1 MDTTMKVNTK
11 PTARPTLKL
20 PPSARGRP
28 ITVWWVQCVG
38 RRPPKKAHL
47 TKEAALAEGL
57 RLSQLP
63 ESAALRF
70 QIRESRYLTTFCDGA
85 EVRS

>member
-1 MDTTMKVNTK
+1 MDTTMKDNPK

-28 ITVWWVQCVG
+28 VTVWWVQCVG
-38 RRPPKKAHL
+38 RRPPKKAHH
-47 TKEAALAEGL
+47 TKEAAMAEGL

-63 ESAALRF
+63 ASLGRRF
-70 QIRESRYLTTFCDGA
+70 HIRESRYVTTFCDGA